1 MGKIQQGLLTS
12 KQLLKLETSPD
23 TSVTSEISNNTY
35 AIIIL
40 MLRVFL
46 FFFGGGGCGIMDS
59 PFDLFFSLKMTS

>member
-12 KQLLKLETSPD
+12 KQLLKLETSPN

-35 AIIIL
+35 AMIIL

-46 FFFGGGGCGIMDS
+46 FFFGGGGGIMDF
-59 PFDLFFSLKMTS
+59 PFDLFFSVKMTS

>member
-12 KQLLKLETSPD
+12 KQLWKLGTFPNA
-23 TSVTSEISNNTY
+23 SVMSEISNNTY
-35 AIIIL
+35 AMIIL

-46 FFFGGGGCGIMDS
+46 FFFGGGGGGIMDF